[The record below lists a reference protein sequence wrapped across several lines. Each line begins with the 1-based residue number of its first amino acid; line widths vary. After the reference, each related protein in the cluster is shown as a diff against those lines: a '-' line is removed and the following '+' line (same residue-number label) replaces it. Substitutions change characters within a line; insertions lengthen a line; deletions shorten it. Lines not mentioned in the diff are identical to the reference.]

1 VKKEKING
9 KNCALVEFSGNNIP
23 YYAYGR
29 AYKRVAD
36 EDRLMSAKELEDMI
50 VKKNKDKL
58 YWDKEVCK
66 EASLDDIDKEKVKW
80 FLRKAKEERNFDVE
94 PSTPLKDALERLK
107 LTHNGKLTNAAILL
121 FAKDPQKFFLQAKI
135 RCARFKGV
143 TAVDFIDMKLIDG
156 NIIDQVDKTEKFI
169 LSHTKKAAK
178 IVMFKREEVW
188 EYPPDA
194 LREAIVNAICH
205 RDYIISGNIKVAIF
219 DDRIEIS
226 NPGQLPEPLTPSIL
240 KKKHESIL
248 RNPLIANSFF
258 LIRNIEQWGKGTNK
272 IVGWCIEHGLKEPDF
287 EEIGGGFEVIFYAPE
302 DILKL
307 IPDKGKI
314 DLKELGLNERQ
325 ISALTVMVNEGKK
338 LTNKEYCSL
347 FNVSR
352 QTATR
357 DLSYLVDK
365 NMILEKG
372 KGRGVYYES
381 K

>member
-1 VKKEKING
+1 
-9 KNCALVEFSGNNIP
+9 
-23 YYAYGR
+23 
-29 AYKRVAD
+29 
-36 EDRLMSAKELEDMI
+36 
-50 VKKNKDKL
+50 
-58 YWDKEVCK
+58 
-66 EASLDDIDKEKVKW
+66 
-80 FLRKAKEERNFDVE
+80 
-94 PSTPLKDALERLK
+94 
-107 LTHNGKLTNAAILL
+107 
-121 FAKDPQKFFLQAKI
+121 
-135 RCARFKGV
+135 
-143 TAVDFIDMKLIDG
+143 
-156 NIIDQVDKTEKFI
+156 
-169 LSHTKKAAK
+169 
-178 IVMFKREEVW
+178 
-188 EYPPDA
+188 
-194 LREAIVNAICH
+194 
-205 RDYIISGNIKVAIF
+205 
-219 DDRIEIS
+219 
-226 NPGQLPEPLTPSIL
+226 
-240 KKKHESIL
+240 
-248 RNPLIANSFF
+248 